1 MWISLAIII
10 FCHVTVYREVCR
22 HQKTLSTQQVT
33 EEARQKFLKD
43 KKVFKLTATIV
54 KVLFFCYLPVTV
66 FRFVLSQSGFMS
78 SKAGFIFASFSVS
91 FAIYNSFLNPL
102 IYAIRKRQFRVAF
115 IELLRRNTNLA
126 EAQEIE
132 KKVFGSANA
141 VGVSNGQRKKQEE
154 EIQTEGLQISNLN
167 L

>member
-1 MWISLAIII
+1 M
-10 FCHVTVYREVCR
+10 
-22 HQKTLSTQQVT
+22 QKTLSTHKVT
-33 EEARQKFLKD
+33 EEARRKFLKD

-54 KVLFFCYLPVTV
+54 IVLFFCYLPVTV

-78 SKAGFIFASFSVS
+78 LKAGFIFASFSVS

-115 IELLRRNTNLA
+115 IELLCRNTNLA
-126 EAQEIE
+126 EAQ

-154 EIQTEGLQISNLN
+154 EIQSEGRQISNLN